1 MVYESIDHGNDVTCH
16 AVLVVLLLRKPKINV
31 MVKKIDQAID
41 HSFYGFTGV
50 ITHTGCWEN
59 MRKASKSL
67 AFGS

>member
-1 MVYESIDHGNDVTCH
+1 MSRSAGCFTSQETKNKCYG
-16 AVLVVLLLRKPKINV
+16 K
-31 MVKKIDQAID
+31 KKIDQAID

-59 MRKASKSL
+59 MRKACKSL